1 MAHLQP
7 GLLHQ
12 PGLPGTLVGMPATTL
27 LLFQPFHRPK
37 VRSKGS
43 FSGSIPK
50 FSCVLSNANRSNSS
64 NKARHIPVWR
74 LRLSS
79 RVLICPGMQER
90 TCNARPEEAKELFR
104 FSPPGSARC
113 GPATARKLTQ
123 RPAGS
128 AIEVWLPGP
137 HRLRPQAGADRDPP
151 CRRRRRPLRAP
162 APGGGAG
169 PPPSRACPGGPAPL
183 GTAHRHLSTGGEN
196 ARRQQW
202 RRWLP
207 AGRSSAAAPEP
218 RLSPAVS
225 DTPAREISNERGSSP
240 APPGHTCT
248 APPARRVKDVGG
260 DSPLPLPAVPAA
272 PEKPVK
278 QEEMAALDVDSSSH
292 SEYLQHGNGA
302 ASASAGAA
310 APQDAQPSPLALLA
324 ATCSKIGPPSP
335 EEDEA
340 AAAAAASHSAGAT
353 ADLASVQ
360 LTGTPNRWEVLSAA
374 PATIKDEAGNIVQIP
389 GAATVTSSGQYVLPI
404 QSLQNQQIFSVA
416 PGSDSSNGTVS
427 NVQYQV
433 IPQIQTADGQQVQL
447 GFAASSDNSSINQET
462 GQIQIIPGSNQTI
475 IASGTPSANI
485 QNILSQSGQVQVQG
499 VAIGGSSFPG
509 QAQVVA
515 NVPLG
520 LPGNITFVP
529 INSVDLDSLGLGSG
543 SQTMTAGINA
553 DGHLINTGQAM
564 DSSDNSERT
573 GEQVSPEITETA
585 TDNDLFVPTSSS
597 SQLPVTIDSSSIL
610 EQNANNL
617 TTTSGQVHSSDL
629 QGNYIQTSVSDDTQ
643 AQNIQVSTAQPI
655 VQHIQLQESQQPT
668 SQAQIV
674 QGIAQQTIHG
684 VQASQSISQQALQN
698 LQLQLNPGTFLIQ
711 AQTVTPSGQITWQT
725 FQVQGVQNLQNLQ
738 IQNAPGQQITL
749 TPVQTLTLGQVAAG
763 GALTSTP
770 VSLSTAQLP
779 NLQTVTVNSI
789 DSAGIQLHQGENAGS
804 PADIRIKEEE
814 PDPEEWQLSGD
825 STLNT
830 NDLTH
835 LRVQVV
841 DEEGDQPHQEGK
853 RLRRVAC
860 TCPNCKEGGGRG
872 SNLGKKKQHICHI
885 PGCGKVYG
893 KTSHLR
899 AHLRWH
905 SGERPF
911 VCNWMFCGKRFTR
924 SDELQRHR
932 RTHTGEKKFVC
943 PECSKRFMRS
953 DHLAKHIKTH
963 QNKKGIHSS
972 STVLASVEATPDD
985 TLITAGG
992 TTLILANI
1000 QQGSVSGIGTVN
1012 TSGTSNQDILTN
1024 TEIPL
1029 QLVTVSGNETME

>member
-1 MAHLQP
+1 MCEKKNP
-7 GLLHQ
+7 
-12 PGLPGTLVGMPATTL
+12 PPASEG
-27 LLFQPFHRPK
+27 
-37 VRSKGS
+37 V
-43 FSGSIPK
+43 
-50 FSCVLSNANRSNSS
+50 
-64 NKARHIPVWR
+64 
-74 LRLSS
+74 
-79 RVLICPGMQER
+79 
-90 TCNARPEEAKELFR
+90 
-104 FSPPGSARC
+104 SPP
-113 GPATARKLTQ
+113 
-123 RPAGS
+123 
-128 AIEVWLPGP
+128 I
-137 HRLRPQAGADRDPP
+137 
-151 CRRRRRPLRAP
+151 P
-162 APGGGAG
+162 APSPRARGAG
-169 PPPSRACPGGPAPL
+169 L
-183 GTAHRHLSTGGEN
+183 
-196 ARRQQW
+196 
-202 RRWLP
+202 
-207 AGRSSAAAPEP
+207 
-218 RLSPAVS
+218 V
-225 DTPAREISNERGSSP
+225 
-240 APPGHTCT
+240 
-248 APPARRVKDVGG
+248 
-260 DSPLPLPAVPAA
+260 
-272 PEKPVK
+272 
-278 QEEMAALDVDSSSH
+278 
-292 SEYLQHGNGA
+292 
-302 ASASAGAA
+302 
-310 APQDAQPSPLALLA
+310 
-324 ATCSKIGPPSP
+324 CSV
-335 EEDEA
+335 A
-340 AAAAAASHSAGAT
+340 AAAAAEPRGSAAAASWQRGEAAAPRPRGPGEIPPRLPPAWKKRRAEPEPAGKDFLPSSAPLQVGGACSGHQRGGRGLRRGPGIGSRRART
-353 ADLASVQ
+353 RARRGARASFLLCASLFGSQTGDLASAQ
-360 LTGTPNRWEVLSAA
+360 LGGAPNRWEVLSAT
-374 PATIKDEAGNIVQIP
+374 PTTIKDEAGNLVQIP
-389 GAATVTSSGQYVLPI
+389 SAATSSGQYVLPL
-404 QSLQNQQIFSVA
+404 QNLQNQQIFSVA
-416 PGSDSSNGTVS
+416 PGSDSSNGTVP

-433 IPQIQTADGQQVQL
+433 IPQIQSTDGQQVQI
-447 GFAASSDNSSINQET
+447 GFTGSSDNGGINQESS
-462 GQIQIIPGSNQTI
+462 QIQIIPGSNQTLL
-475 IASGTPSANI
+475 ASGTPPANI
-485 QNILSQSGQVQVQG
+485 QNLIPQTGQVQVQG

-509 QAQVVA
+509 QTQVVA

-529 INSVDLDSLGLGSG
+529 INSVDLDSLGLSGS

-573 GEQVSPEITETA
+573 GERVSPDINETN
-585 TDNDLFVPTSSS
+585 TDTDLFVPTSSS
-597 SQLPVTIDSSSIL
+597 SQLPVTIDSTGIL
-610 EQNANNL
+610 QQNTNSL
-617 TTTSGQVHSSDL
+617 TTSSGQVHSSDL
-629 QGNYIQTSVSDDTQ
+629 QGNYIQSPVSEETQ
-643 AQNIQVSTAQPI
+643 AQNIQVSTAQPV
-655 VQHIQLQESQQPT
+655 VQHLQLQDSQQPT

-674 QGIAQQTIHG
+674 QGITPQTIHG
-684 VQASQSISQQALQN
+684 VQASGQNISQQALQN

-738 IQNAPGQQITL
+738 IQNTAAQQITL

-770 VSLSTAQLP
+770 VSLSTGQLP

-789 DSAGIQLHQGENAGS
+789 DSTGIQLHPGENADS

-841 DEEGDQPHQEGK
+841 DEEGDQQHQEGK

-872 SNLGKKKQHICHI
+872 TNLGKKKQHICHI

-911 VCNWMFCGKRFTR
+911 ICNWMFCGKRFTR

-963 QNKKGIHSS
+963 QNKKVIHSS
-972 STVLASVEATPDD
+972 STVLASVEAGRDD

-1012 TSGTSNQDILTN
+1012 TSATSNQDILTN

>member
-1 MAHLQP
+1 MSAEKRGGTSGRAVTLFP
-7 GLLHQ
+7 PFGLEA
-12 PGLPGTLVGMPATTL
+12 PPFVFPA
-27 LLFQPFHRPK
+27 Q
-37 VRSKGS
+37 
-43 FSGSIPK
+43 SIKIGKKNPRTAPAV
-50 FSCVLSNANRSNSS
+50 SAAASRILSR
-64 NKARHIPVWR
+64 RRR
-74 LRLSS
+74 LRSS
-79 RVLICPGMQER
+79 PCPRESNPCCR
-90 TCNARPEEAKELFR
+90 RR
-104 FSPPGSARC
+104 
-113 GPATARKLTQ
+113 
-123 RPAGS
+123 
-128 AIEVWLPGP
+128 
-137 HRLRPQAGADRDPP
+137 
-151 CRRRRRPLRAP
+151 CRRRRPQPARGRRRRLP
-162 APGGGAG
+162 APCVRPSVCERQKAALPSASLPSRPATVHPLSPSNAVSLPGPGAGGPVRRERIPPCAGAGGG
-169 PPPSRACPGGPAPL
+169 RAC
-183 GTAHRHLSTGGEN
+183 TG
-196 ARRQQW
+196 
-202 RRWLP
+202 
-207 AGRSSAAAPEP
+207 
-218 RLSPAVS
+218 
-225 DTPAREISNERGSSP
+225 
-240 APPGHTCT
+240 
-248 APPARRVKDVGG
+248 
-260 DSPLPLPAVPAA
+260 
-272 PEKPVK
+272 
-278 QEEMAALDVDSSSH
+278 
-292 SEYLQHGNGA
+292 
-302 ASASAGAA
+302 
-310 APQDAQPSPLALLA
+310 
-324 ATCSKIGPPSP
+324 
-335 EEDEA
+335 
-340 AAAAAASHSAGAT
+340 
-353 ADLASVQ
+353 DLASAQ
-360 LTGTPNRWEVLSAA
+360 LGGAPNRWEVLSAT
-374 PATIKDEAGNIVQIP
+374 PTTIKDEAGNLVQIP
-389 GAATVTSSGQYVLPI
+389 SAATSSGQYVLPL
-404 QSLQNQQIFSVA
+404 QNLQNQQIFSVA

-433 IPQIQTADGQQVQL
+433 IPQIQSTDGQQVQI
-447 GFAASSDNSSINQET
+447 GFTGSSDNGGINQES
-462 GQIQIIPGSNQTI
+462 GQIQIIPGSNQTLL
-475 IASGTPSANI
+475 ASGTPPANI
-485 QNILSQSGQVQVQG
+485 QNLIPQTGQVQVQG

-509 QAQVVA
+509 QTQVVA

-529 INSVDLDSLGLGSG
+529 INSVDLDSLGLSGS

-573 GEQVSPEITETA
+573 GERVSPDINETN
-585 TDNDLFVPTSSS
+585 TDTDLFVPTSSS
-597 SQLPVTIDSSSIL
+597 SQLPVTIDSTGIL
-610 EQNANNL
+610 QQNTNSL
-617 TTTSGQVHSSDL
+617 TTSSGQVHSSDL
-629 QGNYIQTSVSDDTQ
+629 QGNYIQSPVSEETQ
-643 AQNIQVSTAQPI
+643 AQNIQVSTAQPV
-655 VQHIQLQESQQPT
+655 VQHLQLQESQQPT

-674 QGIAQQTIHG
+674 QGITPQTIHG
-684 VQASQSISQQALQN
+684 VQASGQNISQQALQN

-738 IQNAPGQQITL
+738 IQNTAAQQITL

-770 VSLSTAQLP
+770 VSLSTGQLP

-789 DSAGIQLHQGENAGS
+789 DSTGIQLHPGENADS

-841 DEEGDQPHQEGK
+841 DEEGDQQHQEGK

-872 SNLGKKKQHICHI
+872 TNLGKKKQHICHI

-972 STVLASVEATPDD
+972 STVLASVEAARDD
-985 TLITAGG
+985 ALITAGG

-1012 TSGTSNQDILTN
+1012 TSTTSNQDILTN